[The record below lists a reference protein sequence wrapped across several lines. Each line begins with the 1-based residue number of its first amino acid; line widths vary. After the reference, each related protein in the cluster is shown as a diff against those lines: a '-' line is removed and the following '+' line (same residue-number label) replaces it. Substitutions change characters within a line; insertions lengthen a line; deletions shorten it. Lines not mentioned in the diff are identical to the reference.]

1 VTFPFNKYV
10 LVGYLNTGPVVTKLF
25 RFRIKFQNEQY
36 LHNMS
41 HYLFIVSID
50 TVNVVLDLKCI
61 RLMNMLETINTY
73 KADPA
78 ISWAH
83 IFITVETIICYL
95 FFNILLDNNS
105 QYLNNHCRF

>member
-1 VTFPFNKYV
+1 MF
-10 LVGYLNTGPVVTKLF
+10 TKLF

-41 HYLFIVSID
+41 HYLFDVFID

-78 ISWAH
+78 SFVGSH
-83 IFITVETIICYL
+83 FHNGRNYNLLPFLSYFIRY
-95 FFNILLDNNS
+95 
-105 QYLNNHCRF
+105 Q